1 MLCGY
6 ADATDAGTTV
16 RCLVSVDDVKR
27 ARQAMTPDMTH
38 HQIHAGLG
46 QRARVDTTLLPWV
59 AAPSP
64 GVHRR
69 MVERDGGEVLVLGQD
84 PATAGADWRAKLG
97 IVLQE
102 SRPLGA
108 LTVRETLRLY
118 AAYLPHPRGVDEV
131 IALVGLEEQAD
142 QRAGRL
148 SGGQQRRLD
157 VGVALIGNPELVFLD
172 EPTTGFDPDAR
183 RQFWDVIS
191 GLRDL
196 GTTVFLTTHY
206 MDEAQVLADRVAVM
220 RDGKVA
226 ALGTPAELQA
236 LRGDVEIRFVLPTG
250 LALDALP
257 QLAKPTLLTGG
268 EVRVETTAATAD
280 LAALCTWA
288 EGRGLELEGL
298 TVERP
303 TLEDVFLAIA
313 GPAWLAMPWC
323 GAGDAC
329 ASDDDRGPVRFGSPG
344 WSVGIAFWLAASG
357 LSGVV
362 LASGFA
368 KLAIP
373 LGALAALSMAAAV
386 LSLRGKRDLGYLGIA
401 TLAATLGAA
410 ALVGWAYDDTE
421 IPAWSFLAM
430 AVAPTAMRI
439 PLPRTWWFA
448 ASVRLAIVLLVVG
461 AAGGTAAVKGGMLE
475 PADGQDGSEYDY
487 GYGRLDDGSVFEP
500 PCA

>member
-1 MLCGY
+1 MTP
-6 ADATDAGTTV
+6 AI
-16 RCLVSVDDVKR
+16 SVTGLVKR
-27 ARQAMTPDMTH
+27 YGDRNVVDGLDLEV
-38 HQIHAGLG
+38 HQGEVLAFLGRNGAGK
-46 QRARVDTTLLPWV
+46 TTTTEILE
-59 AAPSP
+59 
-64 GVHRR
+64 GYR
-69 MVERDGGEVLVLGQD
+69 ERDAGEVLVLGQD

-118 AAYLPHPRGVDEV
+118 AAYFPHPRGVDEV
-131 IALVGLEEQAD
+131 IALVGLEEQAA

-236 LRGDVEIRFVLPTG
+236 MRGDVEIRFVLPHDV
-250 LALDALP
+250 ALDALP
-257 QLAKPTLLTGG
+257 ALSKPPLLTGG
-268 EVRVETTAATAD
+268 EVRIETTAPTPD
-280 LAALCTWA
+280 LARLCSWA

-313 GPAWLAMPWC
+313 GDHAE
-323 GAGDAC
+323 
-329 ASDDDRGPVRFGSPG
+329 
-344 WSVGIAFWLAASG
+344 AAS
-357 LSGVV
+357 
-362 LASGFA
+362 
-368 KLAIP
+368 
-373 LGALAALSMAAAV
+373 
-386 LSLRGKRDLGYLGIA
+386 
-401 TLAATLGAA
+401 
-410 ALVGWAYDDTE
+410 
-421 IPAWSFLAM
+421 
-430 AVAPTAMRI
+430 
-439 PLPRTWWFA
+439 
-448 ASVRLAIVLLVVG
+448 
-461 AAGGTAAVKGGMLE
+461 
-475 PADGQDGSEYDY
+475 
-487 GYGRLDDGSVFEP
+487 
-500 PCA
+500 

>member
-1 MLCGY
+1 MPSVP
-6 ADATDAGTTV
+6 AAITV
-16 RCLVSVDDVKR
+16 TGLVKR
-27 ARQAMTPDMTH
+27 YGDRAVVDGLDLEV
-38 HQIHAGLG
+38 HQGEVLAFLGRNGAGK
-46 QRARVDTTLLPWV
+46 TTTTEILE
-59 AAPSP
+59 
-64 GVHRR
+64 GYR
-69 MVERDGGEVLVLGQD
+69 ERDAGEVLVLGQD

-118 AAYLPHPRGVDEV
+118 AAYFPHPRPVAEV
-131 IALVGLEEQAD
+131 ISLVGLEEQAD

-220 RDGKVA
+220 RDGRVA

-236 LRGDVEIRFVLPTG
+236 LRGDVEIRFVLPQG

-257 QLAKPTLLTGG
+257 QLSKPALLTGG
-268 EVRVETTAATAD
+268 EVRIETTAPTAD

-288 EGRGLELEGL
+288 EGRALEREGL

-313 GPAWLAMPWC
+313 GDHVEA
-323 GAGDAC
+323 DA
-329 ASDDDRGPVRFGSPG
+329 
-344 WSVGIAFWLAASG
+344 
-357 LSGVV
+357 
-362 LASGFA
+362 
-368 KLAIP
+368 
-373 LGALAALSMAAAV
+373 
-386 LSLRGKRDLGYLGIA
+386 
-401 TLAATLGAA
+401 
-410 ALVGWAYDDTE
+410 
-421 IPAWSFLAM
+421 
-430 AVAPTAMRI
+430 
-439 PLPRTWWFA
+439 
-448 ASVRLAIVLLVVG
+448 
-461 AAGGTAAVKGGMLE
+461 
-475 PADGQDGSEYDY
+475 
-487 GYGRLDDGSVFEP
+487 
-500 PCA
+500 

>member
-1 MLCGY
+1 MP
-6 ADATDAGTTV
+6 AAITV
-16 RCLVSVDDVKR
+16 TGLVKR
-27 ARQAMTPDMTH
+27 YGDRAVVDGLDLEV
-38 HQIHAGLG
+38 HQGEVLAFLGRNGAGK
-46 QRARVDTTLLPWV
+46 TTTTEILE
-59 AAPSP
+59 
-64 GVHRR
+64 GYR
-69 MVERDGGEVLVLGQD
+69 ERDAGEVLVLGQD

-118 AAYLPHPRGVDEV
+118 AAYFPHPRPVAEV
-131 IALVGLEEQAD
+131 ISLVGLEEQAD

-220 RDGKVA
+220 RDGRVA

-236 LRGDVEIRFVLPTG
+236 LRGDVEIRFVLPQG

-257 QLAKPTLLTGG
+257 QLSKPALLTGG
-268 EVRVETTAATAD
+268 EVRIETTAPTAD

-288 EGRGLELEGL
+288 EGRALELEGL

-313 GPAWLAMPWC
+313 GGHAEA
-323 GAGDAC
+323 DA
-329 ASDDDRGPVRFGSPG
+329 
-344 WSVGIAFWLAASG
+344 
-357 LSGVV
+357 
-362 LASGFA
+362 
-368 KLAIP
+368 
-373 LGALAALSMAAAV
+373 
-386 LSLRGKRDLGYLGIA
+386 
-401 TLAATLGAA
+401 
-410 ALVGWAYDDTE
+410 
-421 IPAWSFLAM
+421 
-430 AVAPTAMRI
+430 
-439 PLPRTWWFA
+439 
-448 ASVRLAIVLLVVG
+448 
-461 AAGGTAAVKGGMLE
+461 
-475 PADGQDGSEYDY
+475 
-487 GYGRLDDGSVFEP
+487 
-500 PCA
+500 

>member
-1 MLCGY
+1 MPGVTP
-6 ADATDAGTTV
+6 AI
-16 RCLVSVDDVKR
+16 SVKGLVKR
-27 ARQAMTPDMTH
+27 YGDRNVVDH
-38 HQIHAGLG
+38 LDLEVHQGEVLAFLGRNGAGK
-46 QRARVDTTLLPWV
+46 TTTTEILE
-59 AAPSP
+59 
-64 GVHRR
+64 GYR
-69 MVERDGGEVLVLGQD
+69 ERDGGEVLVLGQD

-118 AAYLPHPRGVDEV
+118 AAYFPDPRGVDEV
-131 IALVGLEEQAD
+131 IALVGLEEQAS

-257 QLAKPTLLTGG
+257 QLSKPTLLTGG
-268 EVRVETTAATAD
+268 EVRVETTAPTAD

-313 GPAWLAMPWC
+313 GDHAEV
-323 GAGDAC
+323 DA
-329 ASDDDRGPVRFGSPG
+329 
-344 WSVGIAFWLAASG
+344 
-357 LSGVV
+357 
-362 LASGFA
+362 
-368 KLAIP
+368 
-373 LGALAALSMAAAV
+373 
-386 LSLRGKRDLGYLGIA
+386 
-401 TLAATLGAA
+401 
-410 ALVGWAYDDTE
+410 
-421 IPAWSFLAM
+421 
-430 AVAPTAMRI
+430 
-439 PLPRTWWFA
+439 
-448 ASVRLAIVLLVVG
+448 
-461 AAGGTAAVKGGMLE
+461 
-475 PADGQDGSEYDY
+475 
-487 GYGRLDDGSVFEP
+487 
-500 PCA
+500 

>member
-1 MLCGY
+1 MPSVP
-6 ADATDAGTTV
+6 AAITV
-16 RCLVSVDDVKR
+16 TGLVKR
-27 ARQAMTPDMTH
+27 YGDRAVVDGLDLEV
-38 HQIHAGLG
+38 HQGEVLAFLGRNGAGK
-46 QRARVDTTLLPWV
+46 TTTTEILE
-59 AAPSP
+59 
-64 GVHRR
+64 GYR
-69 MVERDGGEVLVLGQD
+69 ERDAGEVLVLGQD

-118 AAYLPHPRGVDEV
+118 AAYFPHPRPVAEV
-131 IALVGLEEQAD
+131 ISLVGLEEQAD

-220 RDGKVA
+220 RDGRVA

-236 LRGDVEIRFVLPTG
+236 LRGDVEIRFVLPQG

-257 QLAKPTLLTGG
+257 HLSKPALLTGG
-268 EVRVETTAATAD
+268 EVRIETAAPTAD

-288 EGRGLELEGL
+288 EGRALELEGL

-313 GPAWLAMPWC
+313 GDHAEA
-323 GAGDAC
+323 DA
-329 ASDDDRGPVRFGSPG
+329 
-344 WSVGIAFWLAASG
+344 
-357 LSGVV
+357 
-362 LASGFA
+362 
-368 KLAIP
+368 
-373 LGALAALSMAAAV
+373 
-386 LSLRGKRDLGYLGIA
+386 
-401 TLAATLGAA
+401 
-410 ALVGWAYDDTE
+410 
-421 IPAWSFLAM
+421 
-430 AVAPTAMRI
+430 
-439 PLPRTWWFA
+439 
-448 ASVRLAIVLLVVG
+448 
-461 AAGGTAAVKGGMLE
+461 
-475 PADGQDGSEYDY
+475 
-487 GYGRLDDGSVFEP
+487 
-500 PCA
+500 

>member
-1 MLCGY
+1 MP
-6 ADATDAGTTV
+6 AAITV
-16 RCLVSVDDVKR
+16 TGLVKR
-27 ARQAMTPDMTH
+27 YGDRAVVDGLDLEV
-38 HQIHAGLG
+38 HQGEVLAFLGRNGAGK
-46 QRARVDTTLLPWV
+46 TTTTEILE
-59 AAPSP
+59 
-64 GVHRR
+64 GYR
-69 MVERDGGEVLVLGQD
+69 ERDAGEVLVLGQD

-118 AAYLPHPRGVDEV
+118 AAYFPHPRPVAEV
-131 IALVGLEEQAD
+131 ISLVGLEEQAD

-220 RDGKVA
+220 RDGRVA

-236 LRGDVEIRFVLPTG
+236 LRGDVEIRFVLPQG

-257 QLAKPTLLTGG
+257 QLSKPALLTGG
-268 EVRVETTAATAD
+268 EVRIETTAPTAD

-288 EGRGLELEGL
+288 EGRALELEGL

-313 GPAWLAMPWC
+313 GDHAEA
-323 GAGDAC
+323 DA
-329 ASDDDRGPVRFGSPG
+329 
-344 WSVGIAFWLAASG
+344 
-357 LSGVV
+357 
-362 LASGFA
+362 
-368 KLAIP
+368 
-373 LGALAALSMAAAV
+373 
-386 LSLRGKRDLGYLGIA
+386 
-401 TLAATLGAA
+401 
-410 ALVGWAYDDTE
+410 
-421 IPAWSFLAM
+421 
-430 AVAPTAMRI
+430 
-439 PLPRTWWFA
+439 
-448 ASVRLAIVLLVVG
+448 
-461 AAGGTAAVKGGMLE
+461 
-475 PADGQDGSEYDY
+475 
-487 GYGRLDDGSVFEP
+487 
-500 PCA
+500 

>member
-1 MLCGY
+1 MPDVP
-6 ADATDAGTTV
+6 AAITV
-16 RCLVSVDDVKR
+16 TGLVKR
-27 ARQAMTPDMTH
+27 YGDRAVVDGLDLEVQQGEVLAFLGRNG
-38 HQIHAGLG
+38 AGK
-46 QRARVDTTLLPWV
+46 TTTTEILE
-59 AAPSP
+59 
-64 GVHRR
+64 GYR
-69 MVERDGGEVLVLGQD
+69 ERDAGEVLVLGQD

-108 LTVRETLRLY
+108 LTVQETLRLY
-118 AAYLPHPRGVDEV
+118 AAYFPHPRPVAEV
-131 IALVGLEEQAD
+131 IRLVGLEEQAD

-250 LALDALP
+250 LALDSLP
-257 QLAKPTLLTGG
+257 QLSKPTLLTGG
-268 EVRVETTAATAD
+268 EVRVETTAPTAD

-313 GPAWLAMPWC
+313 GDHAEA
-323 GAGDAC
+323 DA
-329 ASDDDRGPVRFGSPG
+329 
-344 WSVGIAFWLAASG
+344 
-357 LSGVV
+357 
-362 LASGFA
+362 
-368 KLAIP
+368 
-373 LGALAALSMAAAV
+373 
-386 LSLRGKRDLGYLGIA
+386 
-401 TLAATLGAA
+401 
-410 ALVGWAYDDTE
+410 
-421 IPAWSFLAM
+421 
-430 AVAPTAMRI
+430 
-439 PLPRTWWFA
+439 
-448 ASVRLAIVLLVVG
+448 
-461 AAGGTAAVKGGMLE
+461 
-475 PADGQDGSEYDY
+475 
-487 GYGRLDDGSVFEP
+487 
-500 PCA
+500 

>member
-1 MLCGY
+1 MTGLLKRYGDRNVVDGLDLEVQQGEVLAFLGRNGAGKTTTTEILEGY
-6 ADATDAGTTV
+6 
-16 RCLVSVDDVKR
+16 R
-27 ARQAMTPDMTH
+27 
-38 HQIHAGLG
+38 
-46 QRARVDTTLLPWV
+46 
-59 AAPSP
+59 
-64 GVHRR
+64 
-69 MVERDGGEVLVLGQD
+69 ERDGGEVLVLGQD

-118 AAYLPHPRGVDEV
+118 AAYFPHPRGVDEV
-131 IALVGLEEQAD
+131 IALVGLEEQTD

-257 QLAKPTLLTGG
+257 QLSKPTLLTGG
-268 EVRVETTAATAD
+268 EVRVETTAPTAD

-313 GPAWLAMPWC
+313 GDQAE
-323 GAGDAC
+323 
-329 ASDDDRGPVRFGSPG
+329 
-344 WSVGIAFWLAASG
+344 AAS
-357 LSGVV
+357 
-362 LASGFA
+362 
-368 KLAIP
+368 
-373 LGALAALSMAAAV
+373 
-386 LSLRGKRDLGYLGIA
+386 
-401 TLAATLGAA
+401 
-410 ALVGWAYDDTE
+410 
-421 IPAWSFLAM
+421 
-430 AVAPTAMRI
+430 
-439 PLPRTWWFA
+439 
-448 ASVRLAIVLLVVG
+448 
-461 AAGGTAAVKGGMLE
+461 
-475 PADGQDGSEYDY
+475 
-487 GYGRLDDGSVFEP
+487 
-500 PCA
+500 

>member
-1 MLCGY
+1 MPDVP
-6 ADATDAGTTV
+6 AAITV
-16 RCLVSVDDVKR
+16 TGLVKR
-27 ARQAMTPDMTH
+27 YGDRAVVDGLDLEVQQGEVLAFLGRNG
-38 HQIHAGLG
+38 AGK
-46 QRARVDTTLLPWV
+46 TTTTEIFE
-59 AAPSP
+59 
-64 GVHRR
+64 GYR
-69 MVERDGGEVLVLGQD
+69 ERDAGEVLVLGQD

-118 AAYLPHPRGVDEV
+118 AAYFPHPRGVDEV

-257 QLAKPTLLTGG
+257 QLSKPTLLTGG
-268 EVRVETTAATAD
+268 EVRVETTAPTAD

-313 GPAWLAMPWC
+313 GDHAEA
-323 GAGDAC
+323 DA
-329 ASDDDRGPVRFGSPG
+329 
-344 WSVGIAFWLAASG
+344 
-357 LSGVV
+357 
-362 LASGFA
+362 
-368 KLAIP
+368 
-373 LGALAALSMAAAV
+373 
-386 LSLRGKRDLGYLGIA
+386 
-401 TLAATLGAA
+401 
-410 ALVGWAYDDTE
+410 
-421 IPAWSFLAM
+421 
-430 AVAPTAMRI
+430 
-439 PLPRTWWFA
+439 
-448 ASVRLAIVLLVVG
+448 
-461 AAGGTAAVKGGMLE
+461 
-475 PADGQDGSEYDY
+475 
-487 GYGRLDDGSVFEP
+487 
-500 PCA
+500 